1 MRCFIC
7 SRLADFFQR
16 LLRGT
21 YLLGVAFGLL
31 GCAYGAPLEPTVSSV
46 SYGPHANQM
55 LDLYLPEE
63 ARAAESATASP
74 VLVWYGGIWKPARH
88 AADPGRFLKAGIA
101 VVAVGTRTL
110 TDGMN
115 DRVAAPVA
123 YVMDDACRAVQF
135 LRLNAAK
142 WHLDS
147 GRFVVGG
154 SSQGSLPALYVGC
167 SPDRAQA
174 ESEDPLLRQSTRVLG
189 VVAHRSQPSIDP
201 VQMQAWVPGVKW
213 GAPAL
218 GMDFDQSLARRQE
231 LLPLINRWSP
241 EALLHAGA
249 APMYFENNWGLT
261 QPEGVG
267 LEDYKVHSPAW
278 ALGFQKKAQA
288 VGAACYVKYPGHA
301 TEGVNDFG
309 DFIIQTLTGAAK
321 P

>member
-1 MRCFIC
+1 MSWMMPAGLFSFCGYTQPSGIWTQGGLWSGAALKAACQPCTWAARQTGRR
-7 SRLADFFQR
+7 RLQR
-16 LLRGT
+16 ILFH
-21 YLLGVAFGLL
+21 A
-31 GCAYGAPLEPTVSSV
+31 S
-46 SYGPHANQM
+46 PHAC
-55 LDLYLPEE
+55 
-63 ARAAESATASP
+63 
-74 VLVWYGGIWKPARH
+74 WGG
-88 AADPGRFLKAGIA
+88 
-101 VVAVGTRTL
+101 
-110 TDGMN
+110 
-115 DRVAAPVA
+115 
-123 YVMDDACRAVQF
+123 
-135 LRLNAAK
+135 
-142 WHLDS
+142 
-147 GRFVVGG
+147 
-154 SSQGSLPALYVGC
+154 
-167 SPDRAQA
+167 
-174 ESEDPLLRQSTRVLG
+174 
-189 VVAHRSQPSIDP
+189 AHRSQPSIDP

-218 GMDFDQSLARRQE
+218 GMDFDQSLVRRQE
-231 LLPLINRWSP
+231 LLPLIHRWSP